1 MYNAHIYA
9 YEIEKILKLPSQEA
23 NKIEH
28 NPLGYLK
35 GFLDKEYNKSEEK
48 AEQVNKFYEKY
59 GKYKDKSLENW
70 EEADTAQMVKDL
82 RQIFST

>member
-23 NKIEH
+23 NQIAH

-35 GFLDKEYNKSEEK
+35 GFLDKEYGKSEEK
-48 AEQVNKFYEKY
+48 VEQVNKFDEKY
-59 GKYKDKSLENW
+59 GRYKNKSLDNW

-82 RQIFST
+82 RKIFSA